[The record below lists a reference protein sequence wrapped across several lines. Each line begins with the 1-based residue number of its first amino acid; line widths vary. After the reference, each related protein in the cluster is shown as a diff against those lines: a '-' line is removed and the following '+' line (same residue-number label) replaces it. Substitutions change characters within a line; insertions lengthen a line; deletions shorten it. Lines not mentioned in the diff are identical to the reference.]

1 MADETPP
8 LLLPEEAI
16 AFFRAKG
23 IAFGFDWRDVWQE
36 EHAKAF
42 TVAKAMSR
50 DLLED
55 IRQAVDDALV
65 NGTTLATFRQQLTS
79 LLMARGWWG
88 KSLEIDP
95 QTGEQRVVQLGS
107 PARLRT
113 IFDTNLRS
121 AYAAGRWE
129 RIQRQ
134 KRVFPFLIYKSVKD
148 GRERPEHG
156 AWHKTILPVDHP
168 WWDTHYPPCGWNCR
182 CTARPVNQ
190 RMLDR
195 RGEKVTEEPVRFP
208 QRDYVNRRT
217 GEITRTERGI
227 DPGFSFNVG
236 KAYLDPLSPKP
247 MPGAPGES
255 DAIAAA
261 DLSADAERVLKR
273 LLRPFE
279 ITDEQLQRGKIWRD
293 ETGWPFAIGAGLF
306 RDARGDLKLPGGSQL
321 RRIEQGLAALARP
334 DTIRL
339 VWVRDKSGRMMLMRR
354 YLAGNTA
361 FDIGR
366 AGWRTA
372 PLRSAGGGTIVWQ
385 R

>member
-1 MADETPP
+1 MVEATPP
-8 LLLPEEAI
+8 QLLPEEAI

-50 DLLED
+50 DLIED
-55 IRQAVDDALV
+55 IRQAVDDALTK
-65 NGTTLATFRQQLTS
+65 GTTLAAFRAELTP

-88 KSLEIDP
+88 RSLETDP
-95 QTGEQRVVQLGS
+95 LTGEQRVVQLGS

-129 RIQRQ
+129 RVQRQ
-134 KRVFPFLIYKSVKD
+134 KKVFPFLIYESVKD

-195 RGEKVTEEPVRFP
+195 RGETVTEEPIRFP
-208 QRDYVNRRT
+208 ERDYVNRRT
-217 GEITRTERGI
+217 GELTRTERGI

-236 KAYLDPLSPKP
+236 KAYLDPLAPKP
-247 MPGAPGES
+247 MPGAPGEA
-255 DAIAAA
+255 DATAAA
-261 DLSADAERVLKR
+261 DLSGDAERVLKQ

-279 ITDEQLQRGKIWRD
+279 IDGRKVQRGAIWRD
-293 ETGWPFAIGAGLF
+293 ATGWPLAIGAGLF
-306 RDARGDLKLPGGSQL
+306 RDARGDLQLPNRSQVRRYELGL
-321 RRIEQGLAALARP
+321 RALAEP
-334 DTIRL
+334 ETVRL
-339 VWVRDKSGRMMLMRR
+339 VWVMDRAGKAMLMRR
-354 YLAGNTA
+354 YVRGNVA
-361 FDIGR
+361 IDIGR

-372 PLRSAGGGTIVWQ
+372 RLVTAGGGKVIWQ

>member
-1 MADETPP
+1 MAEETPP

-65 NGTTLATFRQQLTS
+65 NGTTLATFRQQLTP

-88 KSLEIDP
+88 RSLESDP
-95 QTGEQRVVQLGS
+95 LTGEQRVVQLGS

-121 AYAAGRWE
+121 AYAAGRWD

-134 KRVFPFLIYKSVKD
+134 KRVFPFLIYESVKD

-182 CTARPVNQ
+182 CTARPANQ

-195 RGEKVTEEPVRFP
+195 RGDKVTDQPARFP
-208 QRDYVNRRT
+208 QKDYVNRRT

-247 MPGAPGES
+247 MPGARGEG
-255 DAIAAA
+255 DATAAT
-261 DLSADAERVLKR
+261 DLSADAEKVLER
-273 LLRPFE
+273 LLRPFQIKPDE
-279 ITDEQLQRGKIWRD
+279 IQRGKIWRD
-293 ETGWPFAIGAGLF
+293 ETGWPVAIGAGLF
-306 RDARGDLKLPGGSQL
+306 RDARGDLQLPNRSQL
-321 RRIEQGLAALARP
+321 RRYELGLAALARP
-334 DTIRL
+334 ETIRL
-339 VWVRDKSGRMMLMRR
+339 VWVRHQSGRMMLMRR
-354 YLAGNTA
+354 YLAGNVA

-372 PLRSAGGGTIVWQ
+372 ALRSGGGGTIVW
-385 R
+385 RR

>member
-1 MADETPP
+1 MSEDTPP

-16 AFFRAKG
+16 AFFRSKG

-65 NGTTLATFRQQLTS
+65 NGTTLATFRQQLTP

-88 KSLEIDP
+88 RSLETDP
-95 QTGEQRVVQLGS
+95 LTGEQRVVQLGS
-107 PARLRT
+107 PARLKT

-134 KRVFPFLIYKSVKD
+134 KRVFPFLIYESVKD

-182 CTARPVNQ
+182 CTARPANQ

-195 RGEKVTEEPVRFP
+195 RGDKVTDQPVRFP
-208 QRDYVNRRT
+208 QKDYVNRRT

-247 MPGAPGES
+247 MPGKPGED
-255 DAIAAA
+255 DATAAA
-261 DLSADAERVLKR
+261 DLSADAEKVLKR

-279 ITDEQLQRGKIWRD
+279 LEPGEIQRGKIWRD
-293 ETGWPFAIGAGLF
+293 ETGWPVAIGAGLF
-306 RDARGDLKLPGGSQL
+306 RDARGDLQLPGRSQL
-321 RRIEQGLAALARP
+321 RRYELGLAALARP

-354 YLAGNTA
+354 YLAGNVA

-372 PLRSAGGGTIVWQ
+372 ALRSAGGGKIIW
-385 R
+385 RR

>member
-1 MADETPP
+1 MAEDTPP
-8 LLLPEEAI
+8 QLLPEEAI

-50 DLLED
+50 DLIED
-55 IRQAVDDALV
+55 IRQAVDDALTK
-65 NGTTLATFRQQLTS
+65 GTTLATFRAELTP

-88 KSLEIDP
+88 RSLETDP
-95 QTGEQRVVQLGS
+95 LTGEQRVVQLGS

-129 RIQRQ
+129 RIERQ
-134 KRVFPFLIYKSVKD
+134 KKVFPFLIYESVKD

-195 RGEKVTEEPVRFP
+195 RGETVTEQPVRFP
-208 QRDYVNRRT
+208 ARDYVNRRT

-236 KAYLDPLSPKP
+236 KAYLDPLAARP
-247 MPGAPGES
+247 MPGAPDEGE
-255 DAIAAA
+255 ATAAA
-261 DLSADAERVLKR
+261 DLSEGAERFLKR
-273 LLRPFE
+273 ALRPF
-279 ITDEQLQRGKIWRD
+279 DVQAEQLQRGIIWRD
-293 ETGWPFAIGAGLF
+293 ATGWPLAIGAGLL
-306 RDARGDLKLPGGSQL
+306 RDARGRLQVPSGSRAREIELGL
-321 RRIEQGLAALARP
+321 RTLARP
-334 DTIRL
+334 DAISL
-339 VWVRDKSGRMMLMRR
+339 VWVRDKSDRMMLMRR
-354 YLAGNTA
+354 YMAGNIA
-361 FDIGR
+361 FDVGR

-372 PLRSAGGGTIVWQ
+372 RVRNAGGGRMIWQ

>member
-1 MADETPP
+1 MAEETPP
-8 LLLPEEAI
+8 QLLPEEAI

-50 DLLED
+50 DLIED
-55 IRQAVDDALV
+55 IRAAVDDAITK
-65 NGTTLATFRQQLTS
+65 GTTLATFRAELTP

-88 KSLEIDP
+88 RSLETDP
-95 QTGEQRVVQLGS
+95 LTGEDRVVQLGS

-121 AYAAGRWE
+121 AYAAGRWD
-129 RIQRQ
+129 RVQRQ
-134 KRVFPFLIYKSVKD
+134 KKLFPFLIYESVKD

-156 AWHKTILPVDHP
+156 AWHKTALPVDHP

-182 CTARPVNQ
+182 CVARPVNQ

-195 RGEKVTEEPVRFP
+195 RGEALTEEPVQFP

-236 KAYLDPLSPKP
+236 KAYLDPLIPAA
-247 MPGAPGES
+247 MPES
-255 DAIAAA
+255 SSDDAIAAA
-261 DLSADAERVLKR
+261 DLSGSAKRALKA
-273 LLRPFE
+273 LLAPF
-279 ITDEQLQRGKIWRD
+279 DVGAGKLQRGMIWRD
-293 ETGWPFAIGAGLF
+293 ATGWPIAVGAGLF
-306 RDARGDLKLPGGSQL
+306 RDARGALKLPVGK
-321 RRIEQGLAALARP
+321 RRGIVQAGLQALADP
-334 DTIRL
+334 DEIRL
-339 VWVRDKSGRMMLMRR
+339 VWVRDQSGRAMLMRR
-354 YLAGNTA
+354 YLRGRVAI
-361 FDIGR
+361 DVGR

-372 PLRSAGGGTIVWQ
+372 RLKTTDSGRLIWQ

>member
-1 MADETPP
+1 MVEDTPP
-8 LLLPEEAI
+8 QLLPEEAI

-55 IRQAVDDALV
+55 IRQAVDDAITK
-65 NGTTLATFRQQLTS
+65 GTTLATFRQDLTP

-88 KSLEIDP
+88 RSLETDP
-95 QTGEQRVVQLGS
+95 LTGEQRVVQLGS

-129 RIQRQ
+129 RIERQ
-134 KRVFPFLIYKSVKD
+134 KKVFPFLIYESVKD

-195 RGEKVTEEPVRFP
+195 RGETVTEQPVRFP
-208 QRDYVNRRT
+208 ARDYVNRRT
-217 GEITRTERGI
+217 GELTRTERGI

-236 KAYLDPLSPKP
+236 KAYLDPLAPKP

-255 DAIAAA
+255 DATAAA
-261 DLSADAERVLKR
+261 DLSDDAERVLRR

-279 ITDEQLQRGKIWRD
+279 IDARKLQRGAIWRD
-293 ETGWPFAIGAGLF
+293 ATGWPLAIGAGLF
-306 RDARGDLKLPGGSQL
+306 RDSRGDMQLPSGSQL
-321 RRIEQGLAALARP
+321 RRYEQGLRALAKP
-334 DTIRL
+334 DSIRL
-339 VWVRDKSGRMMLMRR
+339 VWVLDRAGKAMLMRR
-354 YLAGNTA
+354 YIRGNVA

-372 PLRSAGGGTIVWQ
+372 RLRNAGGGKQIWQ

>member
-1 MADETPP
+1 MAEDTPP

-50 DLLED
+50 DLIED
-55 IRQAVDDALV
+55 IRQAVDDALAK
-65 NGTTLATFRQQLTS
+65 GTTLATFRAELTP

-88 KSLEIDP
+88 RSLETDP
-95 QTGEQRVVQLGS
+95 LTGEQRVVQLGS

-129 RIQRQ
+129 RVQRQ
-134 KRVFPFLIYKSVKD
+134 KKVFPFLIYESVED

-195 RGEKVTEEPVRFP
+195 RGETVTEQPVRFP
-208 QRDYVNRRT
+208 ERDYVNRRT
-217 GEITRTERGI
+217 GELTRTERGI

-236 KAYLDPLSPKP
+236 KAYLDPLAPKP
-247 MPGAPGES
+247 MPGAPGE
-255 DAIAAA
+255 ANATAAA
-261 DLSADAERVLKR
+261 DLSGDAERVLKR

-279 ITDEQLQRGKIWRD
+279 IKAEQLQRGIIWRD
-293 ETGWPFAIGAGLF
+293 PTGWPVAIGAGLF
-306 RDARGDLKLPGGSQL
+306 RDARGFVQLPTGARL
-321 RRIEQGLAALARP
+321 REVEAGLAVLA
-334 DTIRL
+334 DAQAIRL
-339 VWVRDKSGRMMLMRR
+339 VWVRDRAGRMMLMRR
-354 YLAGNTA
+354 YIRGNVA
-361 FDIGR
+361 IDVGR

-372 PLRSAGGGTIVWQ
+372 RLRSAGGGKQIWHF
-385 R
+385 

>member
-1 MADETPP
+1 MAEDTPP
-8 LLLPEEAI
+8 QLLPEEAI

-50 DLLED
+50 DLVED
-55 IRQAVDDALV
+55 IRQAVDDAITK
-65 NGTTLATFRQQLTS
+65 GTTLATFRQELTP

-88 KSLEIDP
+88 RSLETDP
-95 QTGEQRVVQLGS
+95 LTGEQRVVQLGS

-129 RIQRQ
+129 RIERQ
-134 KRVFPFLIYKSVKD
+134 KKVFPFLIYESVKD

-195 RGEKVTEEPVRFP
+195 RGETVTEQPVRFP
-208 QRDYVNRRT
+208 ARDYVNRRT

-236 KAYLDPLSPKP
+236 KAYLDPLAPKP
-247 MPGAPGES
+247 MPGAPGEA
-255 DAIAAA
+255 DATAAA
-261 DLSADAERVLKR
+261 DLSGDAERVLKR

-279 ITDEQLQRGKIWRD
+279 IDARQLQRGAIWRD
-293 ETGWPFAIGAGLF
+293 ATGWPLAIGAGLF
-306 RDARGDLKLPGGSQL
+306 RDARGDMQLPNGSQL
-321 RRIEQGLAALARP
+321 RRYEQGFRALGDP
-334 DTIRL
+334 DSIRL
-339 VWVRDKSGRMMLMRR
+339 VWVLDRAGRAMLMRR
-354 YLAGNTA
+354 YIQGNVA

-372 PLRSAGGGTIVWQ
+372 RLRNPGGGKQIWQ